1 MLFLADDAGFPFT
14 ERIQSVF
21 LKILHKQ
28 EKKKRRWGENLKEE
42 VKYITVGARPA
53 PGLVLTR
60 LFCSVGRKQGSEDSF
75 QGPDPPPVGEEEVL
89 L

>member
-1 MLFLADDAGFPFT
+1 M
-14 ERIQSVF
+14 
-21 LKILHKQ
+21 
-28 EKKKRRWGENLKEE
+28 
-42 VKYITVGARPA
+42 VGARPA